1 MKKLLVLF
9 AREFPYNVSEPFL
22 EAEYPLYKEYFDKVL
37 IATNRPTAAGIRGKK
52 TREVNDP
59 AVEIVESC
67 FNKDLRHKLAFLWGI
82 LSDPHT
88 YIEFFRILFRH
99 GANLSALRN
108 MLSSV
113 GKANLCARVARRRC
127 RQLEA
132 EGYQVVGA
140 YAYWLIYPAYAAV
153 RFNKKYYGGK
163 LYTVSRAHGFD
174 LYELR
179 HPGDYILCRKYIL
192 NNLSEIASISENG
205 KRYLL
210 AKHPDC
216 NMNITIHH
224 LGARDVGTM
233 KQVEK
238 GEVFRMVSCARTV
251 PLKRI
256 HRLVDALAQITDI
269 PIEWTHCGGGEL
281 LDDIREKAALLPKN
295 ITCHFTDTIQNT
307 QVYDLYRE
315 NDYHVFVNVSRIE
328 GVPVSIMEAM
338 SFGMPVIATNV
349 GGTAETI
356 NVGKSGF
363 LLDEEYDDTQLVEYL
378 RYIYNMSQ
386 ADYDEMRRC
395 AREKFE
401 QDYNAI
407 PNYHKFLRGLQEKC
421 L

>member
-1 MKKLLVLF
+1 
-9 AREFPYNVSEPFL
+9 
-22 EAEYPLYKEYFDKVL
+22 
-37 IATNRPTAAGIRGKK
+37 
-52 TREVNDP
+52 
-59 AVEIVESC
+59 
-67 FNKDLRHKLAFLWGI
+67 
-82 LSDPHT
+82 
-88 YIEFFRILFRH
+88 
-99 GANLSALRN
+99 
-108 MLSSV
+108 
-113 GKANLCARVARRRC
+113 
-127 RQLEA
+127 
-132 EGYQVVGA
+132 
-140 YAYWLIYPAYAAV
+140 
-153 RFNKKYYGGK
+153 
-163 LYTVSRAHGFD
+163 
-174 LYELR
+174 
-179 HPGDYILCRKYIL
+179 
-192 NNLSEIASISENG
+192 
-205 KRYLL
+205 
-210 AKHPDC
+210 
-216 NMNITIHH
+216 MNITIHH